1 MKIILNFFFV
11 FSTFL
16 FHTSCASRKEFV
28 YFQDNN
34 NSKINTK
41 HNLKLK
47 DGDIL
52 NIKVYG
58 CDEESIKI
66 FNIPNTINQNVNRN
80 YFSGGSPSNG
90 YLINN
95 SGEIDFPLIGKIKIS
110 ELSIE
115 DATELI
121 KLKLN
126 TYLKDPK
133 VSIQIQNFK
142 IIVLG
147 DVRNPGTIEVPN
159 EKITLL
165 EALGIS
171 GDLNIT
177 AKRKNILLLRDEN
190 GIKIQ
195 YRIDLT
201 KKDFINSPTYFLAQN
216 DIIYVEAN
224 KAKINSSNVTGSSS
238 ILVAIASLVITTINT
253 ITK

>member
-11 FSTFL
+11 SSIL
-16 FHTSCASRKEFV
+16 LLYTSCASRKEFV

-34 NSKINTK
+34 DSKINTK
-41 HNLKLK
+41 QNLKLK
-47 DGDIL
+47 EGDIL

-95 SGEIDFPLIGKIKIS
+95 SGDIDFPLIGKIKIS

-142 IIVLG
+142 ITVLG

-159 EKITLL
+159 EKITLI
-165 EALGIS
+165 EALGIC

-177 AKRKNILLLRDEN
+177 AKRKNILLLRDDN

-216 DIIYVEAN
+216 DIIYIEAN
-224 KAKINSSNVTGSSS
+224 RAKINSSNVTGTSS
-238 ILVAIASLVITTINT
+238 ILVAIASLVITTINI